1 MDGGPALTIAAV
13 AMQSVGKVL
22 YGTFLVSISTPL
34 FILVSISLTAAV
46 FLAIVRLRMPRE
58 ARGMLVLAN
67 VWTAASFI
75 GLFFALKY
83 LPPALFACIEI
94 GMSLL
99 TAVALTSVQSMTW
112 PPRIRV
118 LACTGILAGCAVL
131 SWAEVA
137 ASLAEPSGAMVWTAI
152 IASMVTG
159 TASAFSATTCRKL
172 AINGWS
178 SASVLAHR
186 FYLTIAV
193 SIAWF
198 ALESPAVAVPEPSAM
213 ALMAVVGTIGV
224 LVPLLLLQVALRRVD
239 ELTVMICMAAQ
250 PMLSFLI
257 SVPSPAYDWSLLT
270 LAGVGTVTVFVMLDV
285 FMQRG
290 RREVAPQIVSRT

>member
-137 ASLAEPSGAMVWTAI
+137 ASLAEPSGAMVWT
-152 IASMVTG
+152 
-159 TASAFSATTCRKL
+159 CL
-172 AINGWS
+172 
-178 SASVLAHR
+178 
-186 FYLTIAV
+186 
-193 SIAWF
+193 
-198 ALESPAVAVPEPSAM
+198 
-213 ALMAVVGTIGV
+213 
-224 LVPLLLLQVALRRVD
+224 
-239 ELTVMICMAAQ
+239 
-250 PMLSFLI
+250 
-257 SVPSPAYDWSLLT
+257 
-270 LAGVGTVTVFVMLDV
+270 
-285 FMQRG
+285 
-290 RREVAPQIVSRT
+290 